1 MRRVL
6 CRRTRERG
14 GSLVPTGGGRAA
26 NRSGG
31 TRRAQAARM
40 DKAKKLER
48 ERNEEQSEGLAE
60 SRRGSPP
67 AASDR
72 PEGTPPH
79 PQDVNEISEPR

>member
-1 MRRVL
+1 
-6 CRRTRERG
+6 
-14 GSLVPTGGGRAA
+14 
-26 NRSGG
+26 
-31 TRRAQAARM
+31 M

-48 ERNEEQSEGLAE
+48 ERDEEQSEGLAE